1 MARGRRLYFRRPIQA
16 GTLHGRRLDP
26 WTVWFNAHAASLV
39 LFARQ
44 WIDAPGDAE
53 DIVQEAFVRFWR
65 SRQRATDPAAYLYAC
80 VKHCALDWQRSRVRQ
95 SRREAAA
102 ARPETA
108 PLFTGPLEQEER
120 RAAIAAALNQL
131 PENQREVL
139 VMKIWGGLSF
149 PQIAEALRISANTA
163 ASRYRYALAK
173 LREQLAEEP
182 IP

>member
-1 MARGRRLYFRRPIQA
+1 MVGVPDDWAVWLDR
-16 GTLHGRRLDP
+16 HG
-26 WTVWFNAHAASLV
+26 AALV

-44 WIDAPGDAE
+44 WVLDRADAE

-65 SRQRATDPAAYLYAC
+65 SRQRAADPTAYLYAC
-80 VKHCALDWQRSRVRQ
+80 VKHCALDWQRGRKRQ
-95 SRREAAA
+95 TRREAAA
-102 ARPETA
+102 ARPEAET
-108 PLFTGPLEQEER
+108 LLVGSLEQDER
-120 RAAIAAALNQL
+120 RAAIDVALRNL

-139 VMKIWGGLSF
+139 VMKIWGGLTF
-149 PQIAEALRISANTA
+149 PQIAAALQVSANTA

>member
-1 MARGRRLYFRRPIQA
+1 MAGARDDWA
-16 GTLHGRRLDP
+16 GWLDQHG
-26 WTVWFNAHAASLV
+26 AALV
-39 LFARQ
+39 LLARQ
-44 WIDAPGDAE
+44 WAASRADAE

-80 VKHCALDWQRSRVRQ
+80 VKHCALDWQRGRQ
-95 SRREAAA
+95 RQTRRELAA
-102 ARPETA
+102 ARPEAETWFA
-108 PLFTGPLEQEER
+108 GPLEQEER
-120 RAAIAAALNQL
+120 RAAIDAGLRHL

-149 PQIAEALRISANTA
+149 PQIAEVLRISANTA